1 MIDFDF
7 QIPTKIFF
15 GKNRENEVGKIIA
28 DYGFKKVLVHYGK
41 NSVIKSGL
49 LDKVINSLKEY
60 KINYVLQGGVEPN
73 PKLAFVKESIALAR
87 KEQVDFILALGGGSV
102 IDSAKS
108 IAAGYYYDG
117 DPFDFNLKKATLTKN
132 LPIGTILTIAAAGSE
147 LSTSCVITDSDS
159 CIKRGFNS
167 ELNRPLFSIMNP
179 ELTYSVSK
187 YQTACGIVD
196 IMMHTLERYFSVSS
210 SLEFSDD
217 IALGL
222 LKNVYKNGKVV
233 MENPSDY
240 ESRANLMIASSI
252 SHAGYTSLGKKY
264 SMPVHQL
271 EHVVSGVY
279 DFVAHGAGLA
289 VLFPAWALNVYKY
302 DIEKFQR
309 FALEVMEVE
318 HTTPEQD
325 ALNGILK
332 LQEFFKNI
340 GMPIYME
347 DLGINDFDMNLF
359 VNILTN
365 NGQYQVPSIGGPI
378 GKELAIKIFTTA
390 RKE

>member
-1 MIDFDF
+1 
-7 QIPTKIFF
+7 
-15 GKNRENEVGKIIA
+15 
-28 DYGFKKVLVHYGK
+28 
-41 NSVIKSGL
+41 
-49 LDKVINSLKEY
+49 
-60 KINYVLQGGVEPN
+60 
-73 PKLAFVKESIALAR
+73 
-87 KEQVDFILALGGGSV
+87 
-102 IDSAKS
+102 
-108 IAAGYYYDG
+108 
-117 DPFDFNLKKATLTKN
+117 
-132 LPIGTILTIAAAGSE
+132 
-147 LSTSCVITDSDS
+147 
-159 CIKRGFNS
+159 
-167 ELNRPLFSIMNP
+167 MNP

-233 MENPSDY
+233 MDNSSDY

-365 NGQYQVPSIGGPI
+365 NGQYEVPSIGGPI

>member
-60 KINYVLQGGVEPN
+60 KIDYVLQGGVEPN

-87 KEQVDFILALGGGSV
+87 KEQVDFVLAIGGGSV

-117 DPFDFNLKKATLTKN
+117 DPFDFNLKKATLSKN

-167 ELNRPLFSIMNP
+167 
-179 ELTYSVSK
+179 
-187 YQTACGIVD
+187 
-196 IMMHTLERYFSVSS
+196 
-210 SLEFSDD
+210 
-217 IALGL
+217 
-222 LKNVYKNGKVV
+222 
-233 MENPSDY
+233 
-240 ESRANLMIASSI
+240 
-252 SHAGYTSLGKKY
+252 
-264 SMPVHQL
+264 
-271 EHVVSGVY
+271 
-279 DFVAHGAGLA
+279 
-289 VLFPAWALNVYKY
+289 
-302 DIEKFQR
+302 
-309 FALEVMEVE
+309 
-318 HTTPEQD
+318 
-325 ALNGILK
+325 
-332 LQEFFKNI
+332 
-340 GMPIYME
+340 
-347 DLGINDFDMNLF
+347 
-359 VNILTN
+359 
-365 NGQYQVPSIGGPI
+365 
-378 GKELAIKIFTTA
+378 
-390 RKE
+390 